1 MHRIRCIYRL
11 VDRVFG
17 MQTLDKNVIFC
28 YCLFDDPFLTLH
40 GTNSFFHRYL
50 GYNLRV
56 GSCRLPTHSLDA
68 NRKFFRGSLHK
79 MKSKFWLNSEFD
91 SLGSLRLF

>member
-28 YCLFDDPFLTLH
+28 YCLFDDPFLRKGSSRRARILCVLCR
-40 GTNSFFHRYL
+40 SDRYDCLVCVICFYTIVML
-50 GYNLRV
+50 GGISNCV
-56 GSCRLPTHSLDA
+56 
-68 NRKFFRGSLHK
+68 
-79 MKSKFWLNSEFD
+79 
-91 SLGSLRLF
+91 